1 MKISDEWWTS
11 PTDSENGKL
20 IMVTGRRGV
29 EPAIET
35 GKYTD
40 RIDITWKYEADQAGM
55 PDKETSMLMEQV
67 TDALQKTFRK
77 EKSAIMTGIYTG
89 DGERNYVFYS
99 RNNTIFNK
107 LLNQA
112 LADFELLPLTIYAEK
127 DPDWEEYREMKEIS
141 FIEDGE

>member
-11 PTDSENGKL
+11 PTDSENGRL

-40 RIDITWKYEADQAGM
+40 RIDITWKYDADETGM
-55 PDKETSMLMEQV
+55 PDKETSTLMEQV
-67 TDALQKTFRK
+67 TDSLQKTFRK
-77 EKSAIMTGIYTG
+77 DKAAIMTGIYTG

-99 RNNTIFNK
+99 RNNGAFNK

-112 LADFELLPLTIYAEK
+112 LAEFELLPLTIYAEK

>member
-40 RIDITWKYEADQAGM
+40 RIDITWKYEADETGM
-55 PDKETSMLMEQV
+55 PDKATSILMEQV
-67 TDALQKTFRK
+67 TDSLQKT
-77 EKSAIMTGIYTG
+77 S
-89 DGERNYVFYS
+89 S
-99 RNNTIFNK
+99 SPIFICK
-107 LLNQA
+107 FNQA
-112 LADFELLPLTIYAEK
+112 FC
-127 DPDWEEYREMKEIS
+127 
-141 FIEDGE
+141 FFF

>member
-40 RIDITWKYEADQAGM
+40 RIDITWKYEADETGM
-55 PDKETSMLMEQV
+55 PDKATSILMEQV
-67 TDALQKTFRK
+67 TDSLQKTFRK
-77 EKSAIMTGIYTG
+77 EKAAIMTGIYTG

-99 RNNTIFNK
+99 RNNSVFNK

-112 LADFELLPLTIYAEK
+112 LAEFELLPLSIYAEK
-127 DPDWEEYREMKEIS
+127 DPEWEEYHEMKDIS

>member
-29 EPAIET
+29 ESAIET

-40 RIDITWKYEADQAGM
+40 RIDITWKYEADETGM
-55 PDKETSMLMEQV
+55 PDKATSILMEQV
-67 TDALQKTFRK
+67 TDSLQKTFRK
-77 EKSAIMTGIYTG
+77 EKAAIMTGIYTG

-99 RNNTIFNK
+99 RNNSVFNK

-112 LADFELLPLTIYAEK
+112 LAEFELLPLSIYAEK
-127 DPDWEEYREMKEIS
+127 DPEWEEYHEMKDIS

>member
-11 PTDSENGKL
+11 PTDSESGKL

-40 RIDITWKYEADQAGM
+40 RIDITWKYDADETGM
-55 PDKETSMLMEQV
+55 PDKATSILMEQV
-67 TDALQKTFRK
+67 TDSLQKTFRK
-77 EKSAIMTGIYTG
+77 EKAAIMTGIYTG

-99 RNNTIFNK
+99 RNNTAFNK

-112 LADFELLPLTIYAEK
+112 LAEFELLPLSIYAEK
-127 DPDWEEYREMKEIS
+127 DPEWEEYREMKEIS